1 MHLAAYTALGID
13 ADYQRLP
20 VPAPL
25 FAETV
30 RALPGSGFRGIN
42 VTIPHKEAA
51 LELAD
56 TASEAA
62 RAIGAAN
69 TLTFSEGSI
78 HAENTDAPGMISA
91 VPFDLAGR
99 RVLVLGAGGTARAVV
114 WAVRDAGAS
123 EVVVV
128 NRTYSRAG
136 ELAAAMGVTPAESAP
151 SEAFDLIV
159 HTTSIGMQAEDTFE
173 GFANLGFTIDH
184 ITDAGAVIDFVYRE
198 GGTPL
203 TEAATLQGIP
213 VIEGHE
219 LLARQGA
226 LSFALWFDVDPPIDI
241 MRAALS

>member
-1 MHLAAYTALGID
+1 MHLAAYAALGIS

-20 VPAPL
+20 IPAPL

-51 LELAD
+51 LALAD
-56 TASEAA
+56 TASAAA

-69 TLTFSEGSI
+69 TLTFASGAI

-91 VPFDLAGR
+91 VPFGLAGR

-114 WAVRDAGAS
+114 WAVQDAGAA

-136 ELAAAMGVTPAESAP
+136 ELAAAMNVRPAESVP
-151 SEAFDLIV
+151 DEPFDLIV
-159 HTTSIGMQAEDTFE
+159 HTTSIGMQPEDRFD

-184 ITDAGAVIDFVYRE
+184 ITDSSAVIDFVYRP

-203 TEAATLQGIP
+203 AEAAGLQGVP
-213 VIEGHE
+213 VVEGHE

-226 LSFALWFDVDPPIDI
+226 LSFAHWFEVDPPVEI
-241 MRAALS
+241 MRAALA